1 MSNLQFDI
9 IVPVYNIE
17 NELEACLASLAG
29 QTYPEFRVIMVD
41 DGSKDGSH
49 LIAKSYADRDSRF
62 LYFYKENGG
71 LSDARNFGFAQT
83 QNDYVLFIDG
93 DDYIEETTLEV
104 LATNLQENNLDVLE
118 FNGWYVE
125 NGEKTSLFNN
135 HYIDS
140 GVVKNGRDYF
150 VENVKAGCMY
160 AAVCFKVI
168 KRDFLKTAD
177 FSFEKGLLHEDELW
191 TPQLYLKAQRIMY
204 LDIPFYNYVQR
215 PGSIMHQKN
224 RDKNVKD
231 TRQIYYRLE
240 EIYQT
245 YDLSTEQYN
254 ILMDYLAR
262 KMLGSFYEP
271 STVTITNA
279 DKQYVMRHARSLKSR
294 GQALIFSICPKAL
307 PGLTKTI
314 KKIVRYKN

>member
-9 IVPVYNIE
+9 IVPIFNIE
-17 NELEACLASLAG
+17 NELEACLASLSG
-29 QTYPEFRVIMVD
+29 QTYPHFTVIMVD
-41 DGSKDGSH
+41 DGSKDSSP
-49 LIAKSYADRDSRF
+49 LIAKSYAEKDERF
-62 LYFYKENGG
+62 LYFLKENGG

-83 QNDYVLFIDG
+83 QHDYVLFIDG

-140 GVVKNGRDYF
+140 GVVKNGRDYS
-150 VENVKAGCMY
+150 VGNVKAGCMY

-168 KRDFLKTAD
+168 KRDFLKTANL
-177 FSFEKGLLHEDELW
+177 SFEKGLLHEDELW

-224 RDKNVKD
+224 RDKNVTD
-231 TRQIYYRLE
+231 ARSIYYRLE
-240 EIYQT
+240 HMYDT
-245 YDLSTEQYN
+245 YELSPGQKS
-254 ILMDYLAR
+254 ILLDYLAR

-271 STVTITNA
+271 STVAITSA
-279 DKQYVMRHARSLKSR
+279 DKQFVMRHAKSLKSR
-294 GQALIFSICPKAL
+294 GQAILFSIYPKAL
-307 PGLTKTI
+307 PSLTKFI
-314 KKIVRYKN
+314 KKIVRYEN

>member
-1 MSNLQFDI
+1 MSNLRFDI
-9 IVPVYNIE
+9 IVPIYNIE
-17 NELEACLASLAG
+17 DELGACLASLAG
-29 QTYPEFRVIMVD
+29 QTYLEFRVIMVD

-83 QNDYVLFIDG
+83 QSDYVLFIDG
-93 DDYIEETTLEV
+93 DDYIEENTLEV
-104 LATNLQENNLDVLE
+104 LATNLQENTLDVLE

-125 NGEKTSLFNN
+125 NGEKISLFNN

-140 GVVKNGRDYF
+140 GVVKNGRNYF
-150 VENVKAGCMY
+150 VDNVKAGCMY
-160 AAVCFKVI
+160 SAVWVKVI
-168 KRDFLKTAD
+168 RRNFLID
-177 FSFEKGLLHEDELW
+177 SQLSFEKGLLHEDELW

-215 PGSIMHQKN
+215 AGSIMHQKN

-231 TRQIYYRLE
+231 IRQIYYRLE

-245 YDLSTEQYN
+245 YDLSSEQYN

-271 STVTITNA
+271 SKVTITSA

-294 GQALIFSICPKAL
+294 GQALIFSVCPKVL

-314 KKIVRYKN
+314 KKIAKYEK